1 MSAEVIKK
9 ASELA
14 QAIAQSEELSALRA
28 AEAKL
33 QNDQEAME
41 LLQKFRDSNTW
52 HSSPELL
59 RQCSSLKKPLTSLP
73 KTLLQKST

>member
-28 AEAKL
+28 AEANL

-41 LLQKFRDSNTW
+41 LLQKFRDSNT
-52 HSSPELL
+52 
-59 RQCSSLKKPLTSLP
+59 
-73 KTLLQKST
+73 